1 MRDEGTLQSLGV
13 GTVEERVHE
22 ASAGRETEQAPLLVE
37 LVLAV
42 EDAMVLVEVVDGA
55 AADNREEEECEHEED
70 SGEESEQGTQFEA
83 DDQEADEKKTD
94 PEESDEETGT
104 DDDEETEDDRPEV
117 DDDSEQ
123 DDAEDVAMAHEEEG
137 EAEEEAVMSETEYM
151 LEEEANLQEEEHE
164 PEEAM
169 EEGQGEEGARE
180 LQDQQ
185 QGSEHPE
192 AGPSPLECPLEALEA
207 LRADMEPTNGRG
219 RRSFAPFQ
227 LRLGQRRHHRLQ
239 QRSAHMQGIRGFWA
253 KAFGNHPQLS
263 AVISEQ
269 DLRMLRFMTNLKV
282 QEVTFPSAC
291 RRILLFF
298 GKNSYFQNEVL
309 VKEYV
314 VSAAGYRASHSTPI
328 QWSQHYE
335 REAYRRQTHD
345 NGLNFFNW
353 FCGHHLAGSGRIAEL
368 IMDDLWPNVLKYYER
383 KKAPGEGSHRR
394 TEKQSQPSRTACA
407 NGPGGALNPVLR
419 CPSTARRVG
428 TAKVSLP
435 PLTPCVGETLQRGA
449 RRGVESLQRSPQ
461 SPLASPPPPKRHTE
475 NPGQHADIK
484 EHEFEL
490 RGRVRGGN
498 LKGASRCRDEYEA
511 TAHLSTAVAHIQM
524 DASGQHGSPAEEI
537 TEDNAVVLTRQT
549 HDGAPGAIDLLD
561 VKAPVPAGGA
571 PGRSGRHALGDLLGI
586 VWQMSARKM
595 ARDTDGGWRTPTRPP
610 PRRLLGLLDSLA
622 QG

>member
-1 MRDEGTLQSLGV
+1 
-13 GTVEERVHE
+13 
-22 ASAGRETEQAPLLVE
+22 
-37 LVLAV
+37 
-42 EDAMVLVEVVDGA
+42 MVLVEVVDGA
-55 AADNREEEECEHEED
+55 AADNREEAEEEGQREGESQAVGEEEECEHEED

-151 LEEEANLQEEEHE
+151 LEEEANLQEEAHK

-180 LQDQQ
+180 LQEQQ

-394 TEKQSQPSRTACA
+394 TGEEPRVWAWK
-407 NGPGGALNPVLR
+407 GG
-419 CPSTARRVG
+419 
-428 TAKVSLP
+428 
-435 PLTPCVGETLQRGA
+435 
-449 RRGVESLQRSPQ
+449 
-461 SPLASPPPPKRHTE
+461 
-475 NPGQHADIK
+475 I
-484 EHEFEL
+484 
-490 RGRVRGGN
+490 
-498 LKGASRCRDEYEA
+498 
-511 TAHLSTAVAHIQM
+511 
-524 DASGQHGSPAEEI
+524 SGDFG
-537 TEDNAVVLTRQT
+537 
-549 HDGAPGAIDLLD
+549 
-561 VKAPVPAGGA
+561 
-571 PGRSGRHALGDLLGI
+571 
-586 VWQMSARKM
+586 
-595 ARDTDGGWRTPTRPP
+595 
-610 PRRLLGLLDSLA
+610 
-622 QG
+622 